1 LDRIIKVAVVCKL
14 MPLYRLGLF
23 QKLSDHHDNIEFFLF
38 GDTKEQ
44 GGIKN
49 IDWKYSKSN
58 PRGTLNWIK
67 TKNYFYKPELLL
79 WQTGIIRRILFSNLK
94 VFIFEGAASHFPIW
108 IFALLC
114 KLMGKKVFFWT
125 HGFKEIDKGVKNQIR
140 IIFFK
145 YLPDALLLYGNMQKD
160 LMITQGF
167 DSNRLFVIYNSLQ
180 TELQFKI
187 QNEIDY
193 SFINNEKKRLFRI
206 PEAFTLIF
214 IGRLVRSKD
223 VVQILV
229 LIKKF
234 QDNGIPINCI
244 LIGDGPEKES
254 LWKYCNDNNLKDNV
268 FFAGEIYEEE
278 NIANYI
284 KMADMMI
291 SPGNVGLNCIHSLTY
306 GVPVITHNNFK
317 YQNPEV
323 EAISENI
330 TGIFFNYK
338 DYDDMYQKL
347 KTWIYEKDKKDVRS
361 KCYEII
367 KKNYN
372 SNNQANAIINSV
384 EYIVEK

>member
-1 LDRIIKVAVVCKL
+1 

-23 QKLSDHHDNIEFFLF
+23 QKLSDRHNNIEFILF

-49 IDWKYSKSN
+49 IDWEYSKSN
-58 PRGTLNWIK
+58 PFGTLNWIK

-79 WQTGIIRRILFSNLK
+79 WQTGIIRRILFSNFK

-114 KLMGKKVFFWT
+114 KLTGKKIFFWT
-125 HGFKEIDKGVKNQIR
+125 HGFKGIDKSVKNKFR
-140 IIFFK
+140 KIFFK
-145 YLPDALLLYGNMQKD
+145 YLPDALLLYGYRQKD

-167 DSNRLFVIYNSLQ
+167 DSNRLFVIFNSLQ

-187 QNEIDY
+187 QDGIDY
-193 SFINNEKKRLFRI
+193 SFINNEKKRVFRI

-214 IGRLVRSKD
+214 IGRLVKSKD
-223 VVQILV
+223 VLQILM

-254 LWKYCNDNNLKDNV
+254 LWKYCNDNDLIDHV

-278 NIANYI
+278 KIANYFN
-284 KMADMMI
+284 MADMMI

-338 DYDDMYQKL
+338 EYDDMYQKL

-372 SNNQANAIINSV
+372 SNNQANAIINAV
-384 EYIVEK
+384 EHIVEK